1 MQMELTLSAAGS
13 RDRASLGP
21 QPGSA
26 EAVQMTVTSGRR
38 CSALLKLSGQGGS
51 LVRMCEILFQWPWAS
66 SAAFLTWKISA
77 MPSKRFYWA
86 LSVSMPRTDVI
97 DAGLWPTL
105 HGAGNPKGGPG
116 ELGMAVRHR
125 QEPGGHVRLSG
136 PKKNMWP
143 TPSAHKIT
151 QSGEIVDAQGSTWTG
166 RGKPHSKNTG
176 APIQTA
182 LTDAVKMWPTP
193 HANASTGPGRQGREG
208 GDNIQ
213 TAIGGSLNPTWVC
226 WLMGY
231 PLDWLDGLESP
242 KASRESRRVSKTVS
256 QNSGRSE
263 IASSRKFPRSS
274 AAVSSKRRG

>member
-1 MQMELTLSAAGS
+1 
-13 RDRASLGP
+13 
-21 QPGSA
+21 
-26 EAVQMTVTSGRR
+26 
-38 CSALLKLSGQGGS
+38 
-51 LVRMCEILFQWPWAS
+51 
-66 SAAFLTWKISA
+66 
-77 MPSKRFYWA
+77 
-86 LSVSMPRTDVI
+86 MPRTDVI

-193 HANASTGPGRQGREG
+193 KGSPSGPDFARAGREKSG
-208 GDNIQ
+208 GVVLA
-213 TAIGGSLNPTWVC
+213 TVVAMAGGGSLNPTWVE

-231 PLDWLDGLESP
+231 PLGWTDLN
-242 KASRESRRVSKTVS
+242 ASET
-256 QNSGRSE
+256 Q
-263 IASSRKFPRSS
+263 SSRKFPRSL
-274 AAVSSKRRG
+274 AAVSSRRRESK